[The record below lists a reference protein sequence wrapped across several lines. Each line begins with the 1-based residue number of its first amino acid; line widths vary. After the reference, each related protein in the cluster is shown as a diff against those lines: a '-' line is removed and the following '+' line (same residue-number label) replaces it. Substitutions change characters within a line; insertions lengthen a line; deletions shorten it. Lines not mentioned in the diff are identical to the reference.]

1 MKMTMTAVVGLA
13 LLIAFP
19 AVAQDQATCKA
30 FFQVVQAESKSP
42 GLRVGMASG
51 DKRWWE
57 SEGQKMYPGLCL
69 DGSVMSGDKPRYL
82 LIWSKA
88 KSIGQG
94 DVPANEVFGQTAS
107 VLQATA
113 PQEWIYKPRW
123 NVMSITVAYVLYDG
137 RLDVPP
143 VHFASNDRA
152 AFVFPDNRKGLKDA
166 VKFLSQEAVFSPK
179 VR

>member
-1 MKMTMTAVVGLA
+1 MKLTVVVALA
-13 LLIAFP
+13 MLATISAS
-19 AVAQDQATCKA
+19 AQDQSSCKA
-30 FFQVVQAESKSP
+30 FFQVIRAEAGSP
-42 GLRVGMASG
+42 GLHVGLGSG
-51 DKRWWE
+51 DKKWWE
-57 SEGQKMYPGLCL
+57 SEGQKKYPGLCL
-69 DGSVMSGDKPRYL
+69 DGSVTSGDKPRYL

-94 DVPANEVFGQTAS
+94 DVAANEVFGQTAS

-123 NVMSITVAYVLYDG
+123 NVMSLTIAYVLYDG

-143 VHFASNDRA
+143 VHFAANDRA
-152 AFVFPDNRKGLKDA
+152 AFFFPDNRKGLKAA
-166 VKFLSQEAVFSPK
+166 VKFLSQEPVFSPT